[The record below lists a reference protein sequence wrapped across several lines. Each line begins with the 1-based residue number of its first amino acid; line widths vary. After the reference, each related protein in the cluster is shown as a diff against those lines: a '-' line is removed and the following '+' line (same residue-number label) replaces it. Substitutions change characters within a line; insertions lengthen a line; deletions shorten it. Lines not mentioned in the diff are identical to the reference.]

1 MTDYLL
7 DADQKI
13 PNWLIKVTFMTKIKT
28 VSKSGIK
35 SRYGIMEFSTSDV
48 ILGLRFFSLKRHSS
62 W

>member
-13 PNWLIKVTFMTKIKT
+13 PNWLIKIAFMTKIKT

-35 SRYGIMEFSTSDV
+35 SRYGMEFSTSDV
-48 ILGLRFFSLKRHSS
+48 VLGLRFFSLKRHSS